1 MTIAKILDVGRLWS
15 AALVLSTLLAA
26 AAVRWPQPL
35 PIVPAVVAA
44 LVLGPPLL
52 LALVVLLRWR
62 LPSAD
67 QGGEWP
73 QATESV
79 ATEQERHG

>member
-1 MTIAKILDVGRLWS
+1 MTPAKIQEVGRLWS
-15 AALVLSTLLAA
+15 AALLLSTLLAA
-26 AAVRWPQPL
+26 AAVRWPLPL
-35 PIVPAVVAA
+35 PIVPAVVVA

-62 LPSAD
+62 LPAAA
-67 QGGEWP
+67 QGGEWH

-79 ATEQERHG
+79 ASEPERH

>member
-1 MTIAKILDVGRLWS
+1 MTIAKILEVGRLWS
-15 AALVLSTLLAA
+15 AALILSTLLAA
-26 AAVRWPQPL
+26 AAIRWPQPL

-62 LPSAD
+62 LPASD

-73 QATESV
+73 QATDSV
-79 ATEQERHG
+79 ATEQERH

>member
-1 MTIAKILDVGRLWS
+1 MNITKILEVGRLWS

-26 AAVRWPQPL
+26 AAVRWPLPL
-35 PIVPAVVAA
+35 PIVPALVAA

-62 LPSAD
+62 LPASD

-79 ATEQERHG
+79 ATEQERH

>member
-1 MTIAKILDVGRLWS
+1 MNTPKILEVGRLWS

-26 AAVRWPQPL
+26 AAVRWPQTL
-35 PIVPAVVAA
+35 PIVPALVAA

-62 LPSAD
+62 LPASD

-79 ATEQERHG
+79 ATEQERH

>member
-1 MTIAKILDVGRLWS
+1 MNTAKILEVGRLWS
-15 AALVLSTLLAA
+15 AALILSTLLAA
-26 AAVRWPQPL
+26 AAIRWPQPL
-35 PIVPAVVAA
+35 PIVPGVVAA

-62 LPSAD
+62 LPAAD

-79 ATEQERHG
+79 ATEQELH

>member
-1 MTIAKILDVGRLWS
+1 MTLAKILEVGRLWS

-35 PIVPAVVAA
+35 PILPAVVAA

-62 LPSAD
+62 LPAAD

-79 ATEQERHG
+79 ATEQERH

>member
-1 MTIAKILDVGRLWS
+1 MNTTKILDVGRLWS

-26 AAVRWPQPL
+26 AAVRLPQTL
-35 PIVPAVVAA
+35 PIVPALVAA

-62 LPSAD
+62 LPASD

-79 ATEQERHG
+79 ATEQERH

>member
-1 MTIAKILDVGRLWS
+1 MTTAKILDVGRLWS

-26 AAVRWPQPL
+26 AAVRWPRPL
-35 PIVPAVVAA
+35 PILPAVVAA

-62 LPSAD
+62 LPAAD
-67 QGGEWP
+67 QGGECP
-73 QATESV
+73 EATESV
-79 ATEQERHG
+79 ATAQERH

>member
-1 MTIAKILDVGRLWS
+1 MNTAKILEVGRLWS
-15 AALVLSTLLAA
+15 AALILSTLLAA
-26 AAVRWPQPL
+26 AAIRWPQPL
-35 PIVPAVVAA
+35 PIVPAVVVA

-62 LPSAD
+62 LPAAD

-73 QATESV
+73 QATESI
-79 ATEQERHG
+79 ATEQERH

>member
-1 MTIAKILDVGRLWS
+1 MTPAKILEVARLWS

-26 AAVRWPQPL
+26 AAIRWPLPL
-35 PIVPAVVAA
+35 PIVPALVAA

-52 LALVVLLRWR
+52 LARVVLLRWR
-62 LPSAD
+62 LPAAD

-79 ATEQERHG
+79 ATEQERH